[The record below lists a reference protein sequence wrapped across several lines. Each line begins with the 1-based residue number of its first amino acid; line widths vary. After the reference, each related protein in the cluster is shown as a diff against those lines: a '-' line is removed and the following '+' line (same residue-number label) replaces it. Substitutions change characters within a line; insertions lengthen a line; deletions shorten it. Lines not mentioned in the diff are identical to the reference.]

1 MHYTKDT
8 NIIEVVVDIATL
20 RSKIEKLQDNIDAV
34 EKESEYLKKLNNDM
48 NIKKEK
54 IRESLDIGI
63 RELEE
68 AKEKVKNLEQEKD
81 ELNEALFEL
90 KQYSDKLERNNDS
103 LMKASSLNKNTIDRE
118 VCFIILINF
127 VIFII
132 LIELVNIIC

>member
-34 EKESEYLKKLNNDM
+34 EKESDYLKKLNNDM

-103 LMKASSLNKNTIDRE
+103 LMKASNLNKNTIDRE
-118 VCFIILINF
+118 VSSSIYLI
-127 VIFII
+127 
-132 LIELVNIIC
+132 